1 MVLHWKAPTESGCH
15 LNQSKVLLSTDYLED
30 GAPVNASAPSST
42 TVELWGV
49 LSGESWTRGRDFFGR
64 GESEGEESVSLN
76 GSEEDFDESRCGDD
90 DDVQVDGDRFWQ
102 EKEQLPFD
110 GLLLTNEHVGQML
123 VQEVAVG
130 GNHCILVTDAGH
142 AFAYG
147 SNSRGQLGLGDF
159 SYEEHDPS
167 SLALAAIPPLKGPG
181 AQPQKIIGAACGGEH
196 TLLLTRD
203 VDGTAQK
210 AFICGAWE
218 ACGLDSC
225 QDRATPTLLPFEHS
239 VSAVAARVGC
249 SCCSVA
255 ESDSQKGH
263 LLYLWGEVDCCPCP
277 DVLDQPTPCFRLER
291 PVRTLKLGSAFGLAL
306 DTAGE
311 VFAWGD
317 STYGELGNAPIEPRA
332 PHSPS
337 HAETSQLP
345 VPGKVVL
352 PRDPA
357 PRAED
362 AAANKK
368 EGEDKPK
375 VVIDIAC
382 GERFS
387 LLLDEDG
394 RLYAFGENLAG
405 QCGVPEAVGSGHI
418 TGCAVQRVRF
428 VPVERAVPH
437 HDGTTSYQPE
447 RHSHDMEGVDISEG
461 DPGFAMLLTLLAGLA
476 TTIGASIAFCAN
488 TEDNRVFAICLSLS
502 AGVMAYVSFS
512 EILDMT
518 KQSFKE
524 ANLTDRSALTLG
536 TLTVFS
542 GILLTCLLD
551 SFSHWLCHKRQPGEI
566 VISDA
571 PVPQADSEK
580 PLPDAKSERLNM
592 LQMAAFS
599 GIAVSLHNFP
609 EGIATFISTMGD
621 PSFGPAMAFAIAM
634 HNIPEGLVVAA
645 PIKKATGSK
654 CKAFF
659 WAFVSGL
666 SEPLGGLLG
675 WLVLKDILGPRTYGI
690 FYGLTAGI
698 MIHVTFKKLLPTALK
713 YDPDNRYTS
722 YSFFIGMAVMAISL
736 LLGPVAFSELKEAWG
751 DAGGA
756 RVFAGRWHSAMIT
769 RDHRLYVWGHP
780 SNRKL
785 GHAGFNHDGTE
796 AGENPAVGGGRASQ
810 KNKARPPGVAV
821 RSALRDAVRR
831 PRLVFAMLHR
841 RVRSVGLGDECTVI
855 VSGDG
860 GREHEEDPL
869 MPGFASVA
877 TSDMSKAS
885 GMEFPRDLPDL
896 EVVSLL
902 VFRCQKYSRP
912 FRLLILLFLLLRLFH
927 QFVRHWKHPRRTA
940 ARTRKRASARKKSKK
955 HQFLTRRATPCE
967 HPARCLSYLA
977 ARAREEHERVRD
989 SNVAGSPRFDA
1000 LTASPKA
1007 EISRHEDQDQAYCGT
1022 ATEERFPTESALDS
1036 VRRLRKEL
1044 PPKPIVCILG
1054 GTAISKPDTEET
1066 VKELA
1071 DALSARVGSRA
1082 VFMTG
1087 GMAGVQKAFADSC
1100 PEHMPLF
1107 HLTPFGEKS
1116 NFDMGQDV
1124 HAGVSLAERKD
1135 VYGLLGD
1142 LYITI
1147 EGGPG
1152 VAGEAKAAAE
1162 RGAAVIPLIR
1172 SGGVGLLSQDF
1183 PTGALNK
1190 PAWALEAQWALLS
1203 KEVAPACRE
1212 DP

>member
-30 GAPVNASAPSST
+30 GAPINANAPSST

-90 DDVQVDGDRFWQ
+90 DDAQVDGDRFWQ

-147 SNSRGQLGLGDF
+147 SNCRGQLGLGDF
-159 SYEEHDPS
+159 SYEDHDPS

-203 VDGTAQK
+203 VDGTAQQ
-210 AFICGAWE
+210 AYICGAWE

-225 QDRATPTLLPFEHS
+225 QDRAIPTLLPFEHS

-249 SCCSVA
+249 SCCAVA

-332 PHSPS
+332 PHSPL

-357 PRAED
+357 PRAQD
-362 AAANKK
+362 AATKK
-368 EGEDKPK
+368 EGADDKPK
-375 VVIDIAC
+375 AVIDIAC

-447 RHSHDMEGVDISEG
+447 S
-461 DPGFAMLLTLLAGLA
+461 
-476 TTIGASIAFCAN
+476 
-488 TEDNRVFAICLSLS
+488 
-502 AGVMAYVSFS
+502 
-512 EILDMT
+512 
-518 KQSFKE
+518 
-524 ANLTDRSALTLG
+524 
-536 TLTVFS
+536 
-542 GILLTCLLD
+542 
-551 SFSHWLCHKRQPGEI
+551 
-566 VISDA
+566 
-571 PVPQADSEK
+571 
-580 PLPDAKSERLNM
+580 
-592 LQMAAFS
+592 
-599 GIAVSLHNFP
+599 
-609 EGIATFISTMGD
+609 
-621 PSFGPAMAFAIAM
+621 
-634 HNIPEGLVVAA
+634 
-645 PIKKATGSK
+645 
-654 CKAFF
+654 
-659 WAFVSGL
+659 
-666 SEPLGGLLG
+666 
-675 WLVLKDILGPRTYGI
+675 
-690 FYGLTAGI
+690 
-698 MIHVTFKKLLPTALK
+698 
-713 YDPDNRYTS
+713 
-722 YSFFIGMAVMAISL
+722 
-736 LLGPVAFSELKEAWG
+736 
-751 DAGGA
+751 GA

-869 MPGFASVA
+869 MPGVASVVA
-877 TSDMSKAS
+877 SDMSKAS
-885 GMEFPRDLPDL
+885 EMEFPRDLPDL
-896 EVVSLL
+896 EALE
-902 VFRCQKYSRP
+902 
-912 FRLLILLFLLLRLFH
+912 
-927 QFVRHWKHPRRTA
+927 
-940 ARTRKRASARKKSKK
+940 
-955 HQFLTRRATPCE
+955 TPAE
-967 HPARCLSYLA
+967 NS
-977 ARAREEHERVRD
+977 REEEEEGVCMQKEQEAPVPHETR
-989 SNVAGSPRFDA
+989 
-1000 LTASPKA
+1000 
-1007 EISRHEDQDQAYCGT
+1007 Y
-1022 ATEERFPTESALDS
+1022 
-1036 VRRLRKEL
+1036 
-1044 PPKPIVCILG
+1044 
-1054 GTAISKPDTEET
+1054 
-1066 VKELA
+1066 
-1071 DALSARVGSRA
+1071 
-1082 VFMTG
+1082 
-1087 GMAGVQKAFADSC
+1087 
-1100 PEHMPLF
+1100 
-1107 HLTPFGEKS
+1107 
-1116 NFDMGQDV
+1116 
-1124 HAGVSLAERKD
+1124 SL
-1135 VYGLLGD
+1135 
-1142 LYITI
+1142 
-1147 EGGPG
+1147 
-1152 VAGEAKAAAE
+1152 
-1162 RGAAVIPLIR
+1162 
-1172 SGGVGLLSQDF
+1172 
-1183 PTGALNK
+1183 
-1190 PAWALEAQWALLS
+1190 
-1203 KEVAPACRE
+1203 
-1212 DP
+1212 